1 MFTDLDVIKRGIV
14 TVNIVLVTPTKL
26 GLDAG
31 MMEIEKNP
39 KPAKDVQEVQSKEK
53 VLQNLVTMMRKR
65 NQTPKLVVDP

>member
-1 MFTDLDVIKRGIV
+1 LFTDLDVIKHGIV

-39 KPAKDVQEVQSKEK
+39 KPAKDVLEVHSNEES
-53 VLQNLVTMMRKR
+53 VSEHIND
-65 NQTPKLVVDP
+65 VD